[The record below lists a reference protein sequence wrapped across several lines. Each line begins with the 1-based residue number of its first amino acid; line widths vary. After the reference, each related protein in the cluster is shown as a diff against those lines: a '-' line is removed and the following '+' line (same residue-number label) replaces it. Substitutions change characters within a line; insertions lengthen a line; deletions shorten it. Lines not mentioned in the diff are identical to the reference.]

1 MDMLIRLAEAWWPLY
16 AVHFVEVS
24 LFILVIW
31 TVDRWMTL
39 DTRLRYVLYLLA
51 LVKVFVPP
59 FYAIP
64 LPEFLTVSDDV
75 PIGPV
80 YAGVVSGDEVV
91 ASAQVA
97 PLPLA
102 FYLFCLWTVSV
113 LVWAGVTLW
122 KNASFH
128 RALSLAMPVDLAR
141 EVGSLDRARDM
152 KVYAKASLRSP
163 LLVGIVKPRLY
174 LPARWSSWSPEQLRG
189 IVAHELAHRDNRDIW
204 VLIFQ
209 AIAMALFCI
218 NPLVWLLNRRLTF
231 LRELRCDEVVLRET
245 NLTPAEYG
253 RLLIGFVDRRPALS
267 ALYFNE
273 RGTALKKRLEYVLNF
288 KGDNVKRSKWQL
300 AIPILIGLAIVP
312 FSIREAYTQ
321 SPPIAQQAELTSVS
335 GNADRREF
343 MELTEVEEKIET
355 EEKPEVSRKAVLIND
370 VIPVYPEKA
379 IRDQVEGTVSLRF
392 LINVDGSV
400 SDVIIFKGPEIFYQT
415 VIEAVSQWRFKPAE
429 HDGKA
434 MPAWM
439 AQQFKFERSELASE
453 LFYRVSFIPPIATD
467 NGEEFV
473 AGFQSSG
480 FAPTQEQAALAKL
493 IEAKQKFKPKQ
504 QNTPSADA
512 DSSKVLEFFMVEAKP
527 KLLYS
532 VKPVHPEEAIRDSLE
547 GKVFL
552 KFIVNVDGS
561 VSDVTVLRTIGPEVF
576 HQAAID
582 AISQFRFKP
591 AEHNGKVVP
600 VWMTQP
606 ITFQLLNDRFD
617 VKEIIDKV
625 DVKEVVKETDKYVL
639 PFGRRVDV
647 LRYDEVEEKPHPID
661 IVTPVY
667 PKEAKKEKIE
677 GKVTLK
683 LVVNVDGSVSD
694 VSVLK
699 GPEIFRQATIDAA
712 LQFRFRPGKHNGK
725 VVPVWTVMPIEFSL
739 GSTDTDL
746 QLTSPVPIDADGNEV
761 EVSVIFEVEAKPELL
776 QSVKFVYPPRVT
788 VRLELKVNVDGS
800 VSYVKV
806 LKGPEEFHQAA
817 IDAISQY
824 RFKPGTRNG
833 KVVPVRMPQS
843 IIFRLPKQQS
853 TPPASGDADSS
864 KVLEFFMVEVRPKV
878 LHSVKFVHPEEA
890 IRDSLEG
897 KVFLKF
903 IVNVDGSVSDV
914 RVLRG
919 PEVFHQASIDA
930 ISQFRYKPA
939 EHNGKPVAVWMTQP
953 ISFRLPK
960 QQSTP
965 PASGDADSSKVL
977 EFFMVEVKPKVLHSV
992 KPVHP
997 EEAIR
1002 DSLEGKVFLKFRVNV
1017 DGSVSDVRVL
1027 RGLGVFHQAAIDAI
1041 SQFRYIPAEHN
1052 GKPVAVWMTQPVNF
1066 QLPKE

>member
-64 LPEFLTVSDDV
+64 LPEFLYYAPPDGVS
-75 PIGPV
+75 IGPV
-80 YAGVVSGDEVV
+80 YVGVVSGDEVV
-91 ASAQVA
+91 APV
-97 PLPLA
+97 PVGPPPLA
-102 FYLFCLWTVSV
+102 FYLFCLWAVSV

-122 KNASFH
+122 RNAAFH

-163 LLVGIVKPRLY
+163 LLVGIVKSRLY
-174 LPARWSSWSPEQLRG
+174 LPTRWSSWSPEELRG
-189 IVAHELAHRDNRDIW
+189 VVAHELAHRDNRDIW

-209 AIAMALFCI
+209 AIATALFCI
-218 NPLVWLLNRRLTF
+218 NPLIWLLNRRLTF
-231 LRELRCDEVVLRET
+231 LRELRCDEAVLRET

-253 RLLIGFVDRRPALS
+253 RLLFGFVDRRPALS

-273 RGTALKKRLEYVLNF
+273 RGTALKKRLEHVLNF
-288 KGDNVKRSKWQL
+288 TEDNVKRSKWQL

-312 FSIREAYTQ
+312 FSIREAYTHDENDLGIIELAEDEKKPEPIPEQQ
-321 SPPIAQQAELTSVS
+321 STPSTSVD
-335 GNADRREF
+335 ADSSEILGYDKV
-343 MELTEVEEKIET
+343 EL
-355 EEKPEVSRKAVLIND
+355 KPRLLHGVP
-370 VIPVYPEKA
+370 PVYPE
-379 IRDQVEGTVSLRF
+379 
-392 LINVDGSV
+392 
-400 SDVIIFKGPEIFYQT
+400 
-415 VIEAVSQWRFKPAE
+415 
-429 HDGKA
+429 
-434 MPAWM
+434 M
-439 AQQFKFERSELASE
+439 ARKE
-453 LFYRVSFIPPIATD
+453 
-467 NGEEFV
+467 
-473 AGFQSSG
+473 
-480 FAPTQEQAALAKL
+480 KL
-493 IEAKQKFKPKQ
+493 Q
-504 QNTPSADA
+504 
-512 DSSKVLEFFMVEAKP
+512 
-527 KLLYS
+527 
-532 VKPVHPEEAIRDSLE
+532 

-552 KFIVNVDGS
+552 KFMVNVDGS
-561 VSDVTVLRTIGPEVF
+561 VSDVSVLRTAVYADSSGSDMSVLPGPKVSMLF
-576 HQAAID
+576 RHAAIA
-582 AISQFRFKP
+582 AILQFRFKP

-667 PKEAKKEKIE
+667 PEEAKKEKIE

-761 EVSVIFEVEAKPELL
+761 EFPEFFEVEAKPELL

-817 IDAISQY
+817 IDVISQY
-824 RFKPGTRNG
+824 RFKPGTLNG
-833 KVVPVRMPQS
+833 KVVPARMPQS
-843 IIFRLPKQQS
+843 IIFRLPKQQ
-853 TPPASGDADSS
+853 T
-864 KVLEFFMVEVRPKV
+864 
-878 LHSVKFVHPEEA
+878 
-890 IRDSLEG
+890 
-897 KVFLKF
+897 
-903 IVNVDGSVSDV
+903 
-914 RVLRG
+914 
-919 PEVFHQASIDA
+919 
-930 ISQFRYKPA
+930 
-939 EHNGKPVAVWMTQP
+939 
-953 ISFRLPK
+953 
-960 QQSTP
+960 TP

-1017 DGSVSDVRVL
+1017 DGSVSDVKVLKGKEIFHKAAIDAISQYRFKPAEHNGKPVSVWMIQRINFQLPKQQTTPPASGDADSSKVLEFFMVEVRPKLMHAVEPIPHPEEAIRDSLEGKVFVNFIVNVDGSVSDVRVL

-1052 GKPVAVWMTQPVNF
+1052 GKPVAVWMTQPINF